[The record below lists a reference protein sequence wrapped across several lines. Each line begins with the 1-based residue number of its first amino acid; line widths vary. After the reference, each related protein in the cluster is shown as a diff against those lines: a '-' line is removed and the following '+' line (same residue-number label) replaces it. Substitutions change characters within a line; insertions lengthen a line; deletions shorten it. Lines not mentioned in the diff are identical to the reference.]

1 MAEDILQVKNLRT
14 YYETREKE
22 RVYAVDDVSFSLK
35 EGKVLGVAGESGCGK
50 STLAISVMGLF
61 NGALTYDSGDII
73 ISGQE
78 TARMPK
84 AQKRVEILGKK
95 IAYIPQSAMNTL
107 NPTLKIKH
115 FIFDIMKEHHPKLK
129 KKEVFKMAKERFE
142 ALNLDP
148 RVLNAYPS
156 QLSGGMKQ
164 RTVIAIS
171 TIMNPEIVVADEPT
185 SALDVSTQKVVMK
198 LLKSL
203 LKKGIIKSMIF
214 ITHELPLLYHIADDI
229 MIMYAGK
236 SVEYASS
243 EEVIFDPNHPYSIEL
258 MTSIVVPEVGFKDK
272 ALTSI
277 PGTPPN
283 LKNRISGCRF
293 ADRCKY
299 VTKNCRTGDLPM
311 LQVGSRQYRCN
322 KNLQQID
329 LIKKKT
335 N

>member
-1 MAEDILQVKNLRT
+1 MAEDILRVDNLKT

-22 RVYAVDDVSFSLK
+22 RVYAVDDVSFTLK
-35 EGKVLGVAGESGCGK
+35 EGKVLGIAGESGCGK
-50 STLAISVMGLF
+50 STLAVSLMGLF
-61 NGALTYDSGDII
+61 NGALTYDSGDIRI
-73 ISGQE
+73 RGQE

-84 AQKRVEILGKK
+84 AQKRVQVLGKK

-115 FIFDIMKEHHPKLK
+115 FIFDIMKEHHPKMK
-129 KKEVFKMAKERFE
+129 KKEVFEMAKKRFE
-142 ALNLDP
+142 ALNLDT

-236 SVEYASS
+236 NVEYASS
-243 EEVIFDPNHPYSIEL
+243 EEVIFDPLHPYSIEL

-272 ALTSI
+272 ELASI
-277 PGTPPN
+277 PGTPPD
-283 LKNRISGCRF
+283 LKNKITGCRF

-299 VTKNCRTGDLPM
+299 ATKRCIAADLPM
-311 LQVGSRQYRCN
+311 LQVGSRLYRCN
-322 KNLQQID
+322 KDLNEIR
-329 LIKKKT
+329 LIKKT